1 MISSWEE
8 LRREDVGLEDKASS
22 ASLEVLID
30 TVGSAIGS
38 RMTAFCRCTTCSFAI
53 VLIDAF
59 AMVAFCV
66 TAVVIDAF
74 GGFGM

>member
-30 TVGSAIGS
+30 SCSSMVGGIE
-38 RMTAFCRCTTCSFAI
+38 
-53 VLIDAF
+53 LI
-59 AMVAFCV
+59 
-66 TAVVIDAF
+66 
-74 GGFGM
+74 